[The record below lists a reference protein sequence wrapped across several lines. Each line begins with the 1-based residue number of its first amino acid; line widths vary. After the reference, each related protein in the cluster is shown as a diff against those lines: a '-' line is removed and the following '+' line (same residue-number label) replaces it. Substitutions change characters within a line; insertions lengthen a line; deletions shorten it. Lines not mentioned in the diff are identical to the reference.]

1 MERLMISV
9 LTASFA
15 LIASAGEYDSYVWLS
30 SSDDASSSSFFDN
43 ANKRWKKKGPDGN
56 YLDPELQG
64 PHAGEK
70 YYVPT
75 DVVFATSNVVAS
87 AGNPIEYVFGGD
99 ELTLSHRLYIILK
112 RSNVAVDDACVRIDN
127 LVLLPNGHFYNA
139 NEKIASVSGTCTVM
153 GTKSKPSFWFNCS
166 KNGRPIL
173 KSKLIGTSSSYFRFR
188 DEPRYSEGKMTIF
201 KYLGDATEYYGTLFL
216 NTDCAQLTVGT
227 PGGFSCPGTI
237 DIKNRAVLHIPAD
250 NTATIENL
258 VSSNGIVSIG
268 ADNVNSLYGKLFINN
283 KINFNKEKISVYY
296 PRVFRPEAEN
306 VELIRLASGSSSSMA
321 IEDFDISGFSV
332 EPERLAVC
340 TNAWM
345 PNISFSVKEVEDGS
359 RVLSASHRKYV
370 YIDAAGKEG
379 SESIFLQGNV
389 SSWSDDGEISPEN
402 DYYIGVGD
410 KGCYPPTGSYAF
422 KGASLTLC
430 DTGKLFFKNAVDFT
444 VQDFRWV
451 ASLSDVVHL
460 QSWNSS
466 STIYGNITIPKV
478 LDKVFHVQSWN
489 GGDPKN
495 GKEYTHS
502 FTIASEL
509 HGDGTLG
516 LVSNSTSADARAFY
530 HITGENNNF
539 AGRIHLFHDAF
550 GGDNKEKFEADPDK
564 YCVTLYVSD
573 SSNLG
578 GPMQSFD
585 KASLLLANHSL
596 LKTKGSLTFDEPTR
610 GWSIN
615 GVGRVHVYADE
626 TLAIANKQ
634 ITYSGEFRKEGEG
647 LLKLGGTARF
657 TEGALE
663 TPLEGT
669 NILSIAAGSVM
680 PADVTAFDGLEV
692 RFAAGAKLM
701 LDLSATGDLAKYGMY
716 NMKWDNPVVV
726 DGGAALPVHL
736 KLPENFD
743 KDAKYSFGVITVNP
757 VAAAGIDA
765 DEIAVKVPTGMKASI
780 SKVEN
785 ADENG
790 NVVSV
795 TYVCSLSRAAFVVVV
810 R

>member
-1 MERLMISV
+1 
-9 LTASFA
+9 
-15 LIASAGEYDSYVWLS
+15 
-30 SSDDASSSSFFDN
+30 
-43 ANKRWKKKGPDGN
+43 
-56 YLDPELQG
+56 
-64 PHAGEK
+64 
-70 YYVPT
+70 
-75 DVVFATSNVVAS
+75 
-87 AGNPIEYVFGGD
+87 
-99 ELTLSHRLYIILK
+99 
-112 RSNVAVDDACVRIDN
+112 
-127 LVLLPNGHFYNA
+127 
-139 NEKIASVSGTCTVM
+139 
-153 GTKSKPSFWFNCS
+153 
-166 KNGRPIL
+166 
-173 KSKLIGTSSSYFRFR
+173 
-188 DEPRYSEGKMTIF
+188 
-201 KYLGDATEYYGTLFL
+201 
-216 NTDCAQLTVGT
+216 
-227 PGGFSCPGTI
+227 
-237 DIKNRAVLHIPAD
+237 
-250 NTATIENL
+250 
-258 VSSNGIVSIG
+258 
-268 ADNVNSLYGKLFINN
+268 
-283 KINFNKEKISVYY
+283 
-296 PRVFRPEAEN
+296 
-306 VELIRLASGSSSSMA
+306 
-321 IEDFDISGFSV
+321 
-332 EPERLAVC
+332 
-340 TNAWM
+340 
-345 PNISFSVKEVEDGS
+345 
-359 RVLSASHRKYV
+359 
-370 YIDAAGKEG
+370 
-379 SESIFLQGNV
+379 
-389 SSWSDDGEISPEN
+389 
-402 DYYIGVGD
+402 
-410 KGCYPPTGSYAF
+410 
-422 KGASLTLC
+422 LC
-430 DTGKLFFKNAVDFT
+430 DTGKLFFKNAADFT

-478 LDKVFHVQSWN
+478 LDKVFRVQTWN

-516 LVSNSTSADARAFY
+516 LVSYSTSADARAFY

-550 GGDNKEKFEADPDK
+550 GGNNKEKFEADPDK

-657 TEGALE
+657 TDAALE

>member
-1 MERLMISV
+1 
-9 LTASFA
+9 
-15 LIASAGEYDSYVWLS
+15 
-30 SSDDASSSSFFDN
+30 
-43 ANKRWKKKGPDGN
+43 
-56 YLDPELQG
+56 
-64 PHAGEK
+64 
-70 YYVPT
+70 
-75 DVVFATSNVVAS
+75 
-87 AGNPIEYVFGGD
+87 
-99 ELTLSHRLYIILK
+99 
-112 RSNVAVDDACVRIDN
+112 
-127 LVLLPNGHFYNA
+127 
-139 NEKIASVSGTCTVM
+139 
-153 GTKSKPSFWFNCS
+153 
-166 KNGRPIL
+166 
-173 KSKLIGTSSSYFRFR
+173 
-188 DEPRYSEGKMTIF
+188 
-201 KYLGDATEYYGTLFL
+201 
-216 NTDCAQLTVGT
+216 
-227 PGGFSCPGTI
+227 
-237 DIKNRAVLHIPAD
+237 
-250 NTATIENL
+250 
-258 VSSNGIVSIG
+258 
-268 ADNVNSLYGKLFINN
+268 
-283 KINFNKEKISVYY
+283 
-296 PRVFRPEAEN
+296 
-306 VELIRLASGSSSSMA
+306 
-321 IEDFDISGFSV
+321 
-332 EPERLAVC
+332 
-340 TNAWM
+340 
-345 PNISFSVKEVEDGS
+345 
-359 RVLSASHRKYV
+359 
-370 YIDAAGKEG
+370 
-379 SESIFLQGNV
+379 
-389 SSWSDDGEISPEN
+389 
-402 DYYIGVGD
+402 
-410 KGCYPPTGSYAF
+410 
-422 KGASLTLC
+422 
-430 DTGKLFFKNAVDFT
+430 
-444 VQDFRWV
+444 
-451 ASLSDVVHL
+451 
-460 QSWNSS
+460 
-466 STIYGNITIPKV
+466 
-478 LDKVFHVQSWN
+478 
-489 GGDPKN
+489 
-495 GKEYTHS
+495 
-502 FTIASEL
+502 
-509 HGDGTLG
+509 
-516 LVSNSTSADARAFY
+516 
-530 HITGENNNF
+530 
-539 AGRIHLFHDAF
+539 
-550 GGDNKEKFEADPDK
+550 
-564 YCVTLYVSD
+564 
-573 SSNLG
+573 
-578 GPMQSFD
+578 MQSFD